1 MTTKDNRYKDLIKD
15 IQYMRKL
22 LTILSFFF
30 IATASYAQPVDFST
44 YERVIQRGEV
54 SIVRQSDE
62 YRLIVGS
69 LKNPKICLF
78 LGIDAEQAARQIDR
92 IRLMGED
99 ENHTRRNRLVSYC
112 GECFFL
118 SVSGVGEQHTQTFRM
133 INTSEKFS
141 LNTPDILAIIG
152 ALNR

>member
-1 MTTKDNRYKDLIKD
+1 
-15 IQYMRKL
+15 MRKL
-22 LTILSFFF
+22 LTILSFLF
-30 IATASYAQPVDFST
+30 IAMASFAQPVDFST

-78 LGIDAEQAARQIDR
+78 LGVNAEQAARQINR

-99 ENHTRRNRLVSYC
+99 ENHTRSNRLVSYC

-118 SVSGVGEQHTQTFRM
+118 TVSGTGEQHTQTFRM
-133 INTSEKFS
+133 MNVSAKFS
-141 LNTPDILAIIG
+141 LNTGDVLAIKEV
-152 ALNR
+152 LLR

>member
-1 MTTKDNRYKDLIKD
+1 MSEEETYSIP
-15 IQYMRKL
+15 QQMSKL
-22 LTILSFFF
+22 LASFPLLV
-30 IATASYAQPVDFST
+30 ICMISYARPVDFST

-78 LGIDAEQAARQIDR
+78 LGTSAEQAVRQIDR

-99 ENHTRRNRLVSYC
+99 ENHTRSNRLVSYC

-118 SVSGVGEQHTQTFRM
+118 SVSGAGNQHTLIFRM
-133 INTSEKFS
+133 MNASSKFS
-141 LNTPDILAIIG
+141 LDTDEILAIK
-152 ALNR
+152 AVLSRLVV